1 MERAGTEERLTGRG
15 REGIPNNALYLI
27 NKTIVDD
34 RPNNGVFLFV
44 KEGNPK
50 IKAVNN
56 LLPGKGSFDGH

>member
-1 MERAGTEERLTGRG
+1 MNAQCRQILHPCF
-15 REGIPNNALYLI
+15 EGIPNNALYLI